1 VSVLPNIL
9 GGVVYVPAPASGS
22 RTVLV
27 VPRLVVVLGAGAA
40 PAVLSRVWAEMT
52 STTSSF
58 ERVVQSIPSIGS
70 EGLSSF
76 AVAALENDD
85 STAAVVSIVA
95 RGDSIVD
102 VHTTGSSP
110 RRFSSQG
117 LQPWHLASFSSVT
130 GLRFGS
136 ADTPDALGD
145 ELTVS
150 GSELPLVLGAASAAS
165 VTWSL
170 DERSTVVDP
179 SAARHTIV
187 GPSTGADSSESEITL
202 DKLPQR
208 RRSRH
213 GGPPETP
220 PAPEPR
226 PQRARPLR
234 VRIGAQAPFELHVPV
249 YIGRRPRGSRQL
261 PGDQVILI
269 EVPSPTREVS
279 ASHLHIVQQ
288 GERVVVTD
296 LKSTNGTAV
305 TPPGAPRIKLSQ
317 GDSIVLPPYSRI
329 EIGDGNVIEILPG
342 AD

>member
-1 VSVLPNIL
+1 
-9 GGVVYVPAPASGS
+9 VYVPAKAAGS

-27 VPRLVVVLGAGAA
+27 VPRLVVVLGVGAA
-40 PAVLSRVWAEMT
+40 PAVISRVWAQMT
-52 STTSSF
+52 SASSSF

-70 EGLSSF
+70 EGLESF
-76 AVAALENDD
+76 AVAALEGDD
-85 STAAVVSIVA
+85 PTAVAVSIVA
-95 RGDSIVD
+95 RGNSTVD

-136 ADTPDALGD
+136 ADRPDALPD
-145 ELTVS
+145 ALTVS
-150 GSELPLVLGAASAAS
+150 GSELPLGLGAASTAS
-165 VTWSL
+165 VAWML
-170 DERSTVVDP
+170 DESRAIVDP
-179 SAARHTIV
+179 LTARHAVV
-187 GPSTGADSSESEITL
+187 GAGAGADGSESEITL
-202 DKLPQR
+202 ERVPQR

-213 GGPPETP
+213 GGPAETP
-220 PAPEPR
+220 RAPEPR
-226 PQRARPLR
+226 PARARPLR

-249 YIGRRPRGSRQL
+249 CIGRRPRGSRQL
-261 PGDQVILI
+261 SGDQVVLI

-279 ASHLHIVQQ
+279 ASHLHIVQR
-288 GERVVVTD
+288 GDRVVVTD

-305 TPPGAPRIKLSQ
+305 TPPGAPRIKLTQ

>member
-1 VSVLPNIL
+1 MTALPNTI
-9 GGVVYVPAPASGS
+9 GAVVYVPAPASGS

-27 VPRLVVVLGAGAA
+27 VPRLVVVLGVGAA

-52 STTSSF
+52 STDSSF
-58 ERVVQSIPSIGS
+58 ERVVQSIPSIGP
-70 EGLSSF
+70 EGLASF

-95 RGDSIVD
+95 RGDSMVD
-102 VHTTGSSP
+102 VHTSGSSP

-117 LQPWHLASFSSVT
+117 LQPWHLATFSSVT

-136 ADTPDALGD
+136 AERPVALSD

-150 GSELPLVLGAASAAS
+150 GSELPLGMGAASTAS
-165 VTWSL
+165 VAWML
-170 DERSTVVDP
+170 DERSAVVDP
-179 SAARHTIV
+179 FTARHTLV
-187 GPSTGADSSESEITL
+187 ASSTESDGFENEITL
-202 DKLPQR
+202 ERVPQR

-213 GGPPETP
+213 GGQPETP
-220 PAPEPR
+220 RTPDPR

-261 PGDQVILI
+261 SGDQVILI

-279 ASHLHIVQQ
+279 ASHVHIVQQ

-305 TPPGAPRIKLSQ
+305 TLPGAPRIKLSQ

>member
-1 VSVLPNIL
+1 
-9 GGVVYVPAPASGS
+9 
-22 RTVLV
+22 
-27 VPRLVVVLGAGAA
+27 
-40 PAVLSRVWAEMT
+40 MT

-76 AVAALENDD
+76 AVAALEDGD

-117 LQPWHLASFSSVT
+117 LQPWHLASYSSVT

-136 ADTPDALGD
+136 ADRPDVLED

-150 GSELPLVLGAASAAS
+150 GSELPLVLGAASTDS
-165 VTWSL
+165 VAWML
-170 DERSTVVDP
+170 DERSAVVDP
-179 SAARHTIV
+179 FTTRQPLV
-187 GPSTGADSSESEITL
+187 GTGTEEDRSESEITL
-202 DKLPQR
+202 ERVPER

-213 GGPPETP
+213 AGEPENPRT
-220 PAPEPR
+220 PEPR

-261 PGDQVILI
+261 SGDQVVLI

-279 ASHLHIVQQ
+279 ASHLHIVQR
-288 GERVVVTD
+288 GDRVVVTD

-305 TPPGAPRIKLSQ
+305 TPPGAPRIKLTQ

>member
-1 VSVLPNIL
+1 MNTA
-9 GGVVYVPAPASGS
+9 GGVMYVPAAASGS

-27 VPRLVVVLGAGAA
+27 APRLVVVLGAGAS
-40 PAVLSRVWAEMT
+40 PSVRSRVWAEMT
-52 STTSSF
+52 SGSPSF

-70 EGLSSF
+70 EGLASF
-76 AVAALENDD
+76 AVAALEHGD
-85 STAAVVSIVA
+85 SAGGVVSIVA

-102 VHTTGSSP
+102 VHTAGSSP

-130 GLRFGS
+130 GLRFG
-136 ADTPDALGD
+136 DAAGPGIAAGV
-145 ELTVS
+145 LTVS
-150 GSELPLVLGAASAAS
+150 GSELPLVIGTASADS
-165 VTWSL
+165 VVWML
-170 DERSTVVDP
+170 DHHSAVIDPFTAPHTSDTVVAEHDR
-179 SAARHTIV
+179 AH
-187 GPSTGADSSESEITL
+187 SEIAP
-202 DKLPQR
+202 KRPPER

-213 GGPPETP
+213 GGPHETP
-220 PAPEPR
+220 PTGES
-226 PQRARPLR
+226 QRLRDRPLR

-261 PGDQVILI
+261 PGDQMILI

-279 ASHLHIVQQ
+279 ASHLQIVQRGQ
-288 GERVVVTD
+288 EVVVTD

-305 TPPGAPRIKLSQ
+305 TPPGAPRIKLTQ